1 MMRLLSVVLAAML
14 AAPLAYAQEFPVRP
28 IRIIVPFPPG
38 GGMDGVAR
46 PLAERMSQLLGQ
58 TMVLE
63 NRSGA
68 SGNVGAE
75 AMARTPADGYTLMF
89 ANDFLSTNPV
99 MYKSIGYDPQ
109 RDFTPVAKAAIV
121 QMLLVVPPGSPAKDF
136 RDLAALSRSKPL
148 SLGTPGAG
156 SVPHLLGELLN
167 LEGALRVL
175 HIPYKGSGPAVADAI
190 TGDKWNR
197 FIFRT
202 GRSSSQDGLASAA
215 ALMGDAN
222 VAFLAQDYAFGR
234 DGIKAFKEAL
244 VSMKSKAKVVHEEYA
259 PQTATDFTASAQR
272 IFDALKDKPGRKILS
287 IYWAGANPLTK
298 IADMKPE
305 RYGIELAA
313 GGNIL
318 PVMKGWKN
326 LAGMEG
332 AIYYYYGFPM
342 NKMNDWLVAENQ
354 KRLKQSPDFFTA
366 GGFAAASAVITAL
379 TKAGSSDTEKL
390 IAAMEGMDFE
400 TPKGKMTFRK
410 DDHQAIQSMY
420 HFRIKKTQ
428 ASEWDLL
435 ELVREIPAADLPL
448 PVRNK
453 R

>member
-1 MMRLLSVVLAAML
+1 MLKRYALAAALLTL
-14 AAPLAYAQEFPVRP
+14 AGLASAQELKIALIAGKTGALEAYAKETEMGFMLGLEYLTGGKMELNGRKIKV
-28 IRIIVPFPPG
+28 IVKDDQGKP
-38 GGMDGVAR
+38 D
-46 PLAERMSQLLGQ
+46 L
-58 TMVLE
+58 
-63 NRSGA
+63 
-68 SGNVGAE
+68 
-75 AMARTPADGYTLMF
+75 
-89 ANDFLSTNPV
+89 
-99 MYKSIGYDPQ
+99 
-109 RDFTPVAKAAIV
+109 AKAALAEAYGDDKVDIAV
-121 QMLLVVPPGSPAKDF
+121 GTTSSGAALAMLPVAEEYKKVLVV
-136 RDLAALSRSKPL
+136 
-148 SLGTPGAG
+148 
-156 SVPHLLGELLN
+156 E
-167 LEGALRVL
+167 
-175 HIPYKGSGPAVADAI
+175 PAVADAI

-202 GRSSSQDGLASAA
+202 GRSSSQDGLAAAA

-234 DGIKAFKEAL
+234 DGIKAFKDAL

-332 AIYYYYGFPM
+332 SIYYYYGFPK

-354 KRLKQSPDFFTA
+354 KRLKQPPDFFTA
-366 GGFAAASAVITAL
+366 GGFAAASAVVTAL

-400 TPKGKMTFRK
+400 TPKGKMSFRK

-428 ASEWDLL
+428 ANEWDLL
-435 ELVREIPAADLPL
+435 ELVREIPAAELPL
-448 PVRNK
+448 PIRNK